1 MKKLKYLI
9 TALLIGIIFIPIT
22 TYAAGNIS
30 VSTSSL
36 SITKGSSKTFTI
48 TANNAAGRVNI
59 TSSNPSIAT
68 VSSSSEF
75 LDMNSITI
83 RVNGVSTGKTTITIY
98 SEDVTTYDDENIS
111 GRSHIINVSINEP
124 YVPPV
129 DNRSKNNNLK
139 DISIEGHQLEK
150 IDNNNYTL
158 SVKYNVSKI
167 KLVATPEDEKAI
179 ISGTG
184 EKELNIGEN
193 IFELI
198 ITAENGSQNKI
209 IVKVIRKDGYYLED
223 LSTALNDTSIE
234 TPDII
239 ISNDN
244 KITNS
249 QLEEIKKS
257 KKKVNFTHVDANREV
272 VYSIVIDGKKIK
284 ETSEF
289 SPEINFTSENIKE
302 ISKKTNYAD
311 GMYLDFKDKGK
322 LPKGTLI
329 RVFVGD
335 RYSNDDLVNIYNY
348 KESTK
353 ELSSIKKD
361 IIVKD
366 GYIEF
371 EVEECSEYFV
381 TQSNITA
388 VKETK
393 SNQINIFLIISIIEL
408 IILIV
413 IIILDYLKINP
424 ISKLRKEKQI
434 VNEVQM
440 VQPQT
445 NTLQTTTTPTPE
457 IPVNNNYPNN
467 GAI

>member
-1 MKKLKYLI
+1 
-9 TALLIGIIFIPIT
+9 
-22 TYAAGNIS
+22 
-30 VSTSSL
+30 
-36 SITKGSSKTFTI
+36 
-48 TANNAAGRVNI
+48 
-59 TSSNPSIAT
+59 
-68 VSSSSEF
+68 
-75 LDMNSITI
+75 
-83 RVNGVSTGKTTITIY
+83 
-98 SEDVTTYDDENIS
+98 
-111 GRSHIINVSINEP
+111 
-124 YVPPV
+124 
-129 DNRSKNNNLK
+129 
-139 DISIEGHQLEK
+139 
-150 IDNNNYTL
+150 
-158 SVKYNVSKI
+158 
-167 KLVATPEDEKAI
+167 
-179 ISGTG
+179 
-184 EKELNIGEN
+184 
-193 IFELI
+193 
-198 ITAENGSQNKI
+198 
-209 IVKVIRKDGYYLED
+209 
-223 LSTALNDTSIE
+223 
-234 TPDII
+234 
-239 ISNDN
+239 
-244 KITNS
+244 
-249 QLEEIKKS
+249 
-257 KKKVNFTHVDANREV
+257 
-272 VYSIVIDGKKIK
+272 
-284 ETSEF
+284 
-289 SPEINFTSENIKE
+289 
-302 ISKKTNYAD
+302 
-311 GMYLDFKDKGK
+311 MYLDFKDKGK

-329 RVFVGD
+329 RLFVGD

-371 EVEECSEYFV
+371 EIEECSEYFV

-393 SNQINIFLIISIIEL
+393 SNQINIFIIISIIEL